1 MSNQALSTDTE
12 TVLLLCGRF
21 GGERQ
26 EPFQPLSI
34 RDYGK
39 FAKWLN
45 LRGLRPADLMTDSG
59 REHLSD
65 LHETKLERQR
75 LEFLLG
81 RGTAMALALERWSRG
96 GIWVISRS
104 DPEFPKR
111 LKHHLKNAA
120 PALLYGAGD
129 KALLD
134 RGGLAIVGSR
144 DATDAALEF
153 TREVAAQ
160 CAREGLGV
168 VSGGARGVDAAGMQG
183 ATEAGGHAIGVLAS
197 DLLKSS
203 VNRQNRLGLQEGR
216 LVLVSPFYPESGFN
230 VGNAMGRNKYIYALS
245 DRALV
250 IDCAHGRGGTWE
262 GALENLNQ
270 HWVPLHVRT
279 PGDGPGN
286 ASLVEKGGIP
296 FNFVAG
302 GGETLSEVLERPT
315 FDPDRA
321 AEPEDQQRLLLSG
334 VDQPAGE
341 SSNTVSVQNAQ
352 EHRES
357 IPSPVETAA
366 VDCANSPQCNPS
378 PEASSGVSPMDTPDV
393 SSLSLDMYQDFLA
406 KLPRALAKGPLAEEE
421 VAGHLGL
428 EKAQVKVWLRK
439 AVDSGRAERLTKPVR
454 YSLRMQ
460 SSLFG

>member
-1 MSNQALSTDTE
+1 MNNQALTTDTE

-26 EPFQPLSI
+26 EPFQPLST

-39 FAKWLN
+39 FAQWLN

-59 REHLSD
+59 RTHLTD
-65 LHETKLERQR
+65 VHEAKLERLR

-81 RGTAMALALERWSRG
+81 RGTAMALALERWSRA
-96 GIWVISRS
+96 GIWVISRG
-104 DPEFPKR
+104 DPEFPRR
-111 LKHHLKNAA
+111 LKHHLKHAA
-120 PALLYGAGD
+120 PPLLYGAGD
-129 KALLD
+129 KAHLD
-134 RGGLAIVGSR
+134 RGGLGIVGSR

-153 TREVAAQ
+153 TREVAVQ
-160 CAREGLGV
+160 CAREGFGV
-168 VSGGARGVDAAGMQG
+168 VSGGARGVDATAMQA

-203 VNRQNRLGLQEGR
+203 INRQNRLGLQDGR

-245 DRALV
+245 DHALV

-270 HWVPLHVRT
+270 HWVPLHVRV

-286 ASLVEKGGIP
+286 ASLVDKGGIAFSFLP
-296 FNFVAG
+296 G
-302 GGETLSEVLERPT
+302 GAETLREVLERPKA
-315 FDPDRA
+315 DLDRA
-321 AEPEDQQRLLLSG
+321 AEPEDHQPLFLSG
-334 VDQPAGE
+334 VDQPAGD
-341 SSNTVSVQNAQ
+341 SPNTVSAWNAQ
-352 EHRES
+352 EHQES
-357 IPSPVETAA
+357 IPSSAVTAA
-366 VDCANSPQCNPS
+366 VNCASSTQCNPTS
-378 PEASSGVSPMDTPDV
+378 DASAGVSPIDV
-393 SSLSLDMYQDFLA
+393 SDLSSLSLDMYQDFLA
-406 KLPRALAKGPLAEEE
+406 KLNRALEKGPLAEEE